1 MGQLSLLSFSI
12 PFLEIPIKCPFP
24 TTVHLFLL
32 PFYSLFHLFFL
43 WQQPLLSL
51 SCRTQARRK
60 ERTHECIPHGA
71 SPPSSTLPQVPSRLL
86 WYTGGFKDL
95 GKRRALYGRTLADY
109 QLKEEKSTCLFVTT
123 TVRHDARKTHKVAK
137 QEKRNKR
144 ILPPLQ
150 VVQSCALSAVLGA
163 HAVHIDLS
171 RWRRTDRATLGRVVT
186 PSPSRR
192 DQDHTSQA
200 GSASTLQNRV
210 TYHEP
215 FAGRLPLRGERQ
227 TAEPVSSTHPK
238 AERKSAD
245 TNYTCKHERK
255 QILEHIHRRKRSLT
269 VNSIQKQSDKCKI

>member
-137 QEKRNKR
+137 QEKKKQAHSASVASCAIMCIVGGPWRTCSAYRPLPMAAHRPGNPR
-144 ILPPLQ
+144 TSCYTVSLPPR
-150 VVQSCALSAVLGA
+150 SGP
-163 HAVHIDLS
+163 H
-171 RWRRTDRATLGRVVT
+171 
-186 PSPSRR
+186 
-192 DQDHTSQA
+192 
-200 GSASTLQNRV
+200 
-210 TYHEP
+210 
-215 FAGRLPLRGERQ
+215 LPGGISINV
-227 TAEPVSSTHPK
+227 AEPSNVPWTIRRPASPARRETDSRARLLNTPQGREKVRRHQLYLQAREKTDIRTH
-238 AERKSAD
+238 S
-245 TNYTCKHERK
+245 
-255 QILEHIHRRKRSLT
+255 
-269 VNSIQKQSDKCKI
+269 

>member
-12 PFLEIPIKCPFP
+12 PFLEIPIKCLFP

-171 RWRRTDRATLGRVVT
+171 RWRRTDRATLGLSCYTVSL
-186 PSPSRR
+186 SPRSGP
-192 DQDHTSQA
+192 H
-200 GSASTLQNRV
+200 
-210 TYHEP
+210 
-215 FAGRLPLRGERQ
+215 LPGGISINV
-227 TAEPVSSTHPK
+227 AEPSNVPWTIRRPASPARRETDSRARLLNTPQGREKVRRHQLYLQAREKTDIRTH
-238 AERKSAD
+238 S
-245 TNYTCKHERK
+245 
-255 QILEHIHRRKRSLT
+255 
-269 VNSIQKQSDKCKI
+269 

>member
-1 MGQLSLLSFSI
+1 MPALL
-12 PFLEIPIKCPFP
+12 
-24 TTVHLFLL
+24 
-32 PFYSLFHLFFL
+32 FYSLSWNPYQVPLSHYCSSFSSAILLTLSSLFPL
-43 WQQPLLSL
+43 ATTPPVPLLPHTSTEEGTDAWMHSPRCFPSVKHTTAGSKPTAL
-51 SCRTQARRK
+51 IHRRVQRPGKAPSFVRKNTCR
-60 ERTHECIPHGA
+60 
-71 SPPSSTLPQVPSRLL
+71 LP
-86 WYTGGFKDL
+86 TKGGK
-95 GKRRALYGRTLADY
+95 KY
-109 QLKEEKSTCLFVTT
+109 LFVCYDYCAP
-123 TVRHDARKTHKVAK
+123 RREEDPQSCKARKW
-137 QEKRNKR
+137 NKR